1 MTSIPPFEDRP
12 PALNVPGPYDARHFV
27 TYLRLLEAAKE
38 GADWREVVK
47 VIFGLDCEVE
57 SERART
63 VYESHLGR
71 ARWMCETGYR
81 HLLGPRLQ

>member
-38 GADWREVVK
+38 GAEWREVVK
-47 VIFGLDCEVE
+47 VTFGLDFEVE
-57 SERART
+57 SERARP

-71 ARWMCETGYR
+71 ARWLREAGYR
-81 HLLGPRLQ
+81 QLLDHRMQ